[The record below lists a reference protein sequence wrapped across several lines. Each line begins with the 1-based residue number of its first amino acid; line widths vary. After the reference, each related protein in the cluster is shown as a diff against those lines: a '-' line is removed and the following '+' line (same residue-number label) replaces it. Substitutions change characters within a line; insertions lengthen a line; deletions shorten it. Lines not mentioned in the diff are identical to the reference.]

1 MTALHQLPVH
11 EAVEQIYQKQLK
23 PSALMQAYAE
33 QISAHEAKIGA
44 FIELDIE
51 GALARARALDDA
63 APEGLLFGIGFGV
76 KDIIDTADL
85 PTGYGSPI
93 YKGYQPRADAACVL
107 QLKNQGAILV
117 GKTVT
122 TEFAV
127 FHPGKTVNPHN
138 HAHTPG
144 GSSSGSAAAV
154 AANFVPLALGTQTAA
169 SIFRPASFCGVVGY
183 KPSYGLISR
192 VGAKT
197 LAESFDTL
205 GPMGRCVAD
214 VALMAA
220 AAAKRHDLVIH
231 KDTARQNNK
240 PRVGVFRSPYWGEA
254 EPAMQ
259 EAVLDMAARLARQ
272 SVSVTEIDS
281 APFEGLADAQNDFML
296 WQAAIALAHEYQHH
310 RDQCSP
316 KLIEV
321 LELGQAMP
329 WSKVEAAM
337 DRMAAARQAIEAVF
351 QDVDLL
357 ITPAAPG
364 EAPEGLAAT
373 GNPIF
378 GRSWIALGTPGLT
391 LPTGT
396 GPKGLPLGVLAV
408 GAPGQDRA
416 FLQAAH
422 ALEGLVRQ

>member
-1 MTALHQLPVH
+1 MKDLHLLPVH
-11 EAVEQIYQKQLK
+11 EVVEQIHQGQLK
-23 PSALMQAYAE
+23 PSALMQAYAQ
-33 QISAHEAKIGA
+33 QIAEHEPTIGA
-44 FIELDIE
+44 FIHVDVEA
-51 GALARARALDDA
+51 ALAQARKLDDT
-63 APEGLLFGIGFGV
+63 APAGLLFGIGFGV
-76 KDIIDTADL
+76 KDIIDTATM

-93 YKGYQPRADAACVL
+93 YADYQPRADAACVG

-154 AANFVPLALGTQTAA
+154 AAGLVPLALGTQTAA

-220 AAAKRHDLVIH
+220 AAAKRHDLVIG
-231 KDTARQNNK
+231 KDTARDNK
-240 PRVGVFRSPYWGEA
+240 PRVGVFRSPYWDRA

-259 EAVLDMAARLARQ
+259 QAVLDMAKRLGEK

-281 APFEGLADAQNDFML
+281 PPGFEDLAQAQSDFML
-296 WQAAIALAHEYQHH
+296 WQAAIALDYEYRHH
-310 RDQCSP
+310 HSQCSA

-321 LELGQAMP
+321 LEQGQALK
-329 WSKVEAAM
+329 WSQVQAAADTM
-337 DRMAAARQAIEAVF
+337 SRARQALEEIFKQV
-351 QDVDLL
+351 DVL

-364 EAPEGLAAT
+364 EAPEGIGAT
-373 GNPIF
+373 GDPIF
-378 GRSWIALGTPGLT
+378 GRTWIALGTPGLT
-391 LPTGT
+391 LPGAT
-396 GPKGLPLGVLAV
+396 GPRGLPLGVLAV
-408 GAPGQDRA
+408 GAPGRDRE
-416 FLQAAH
+416 FLQAAWM
-422 ALEGLVRQ
+422 LEQLTR